1 LQKRK
6 MTGGRVFPIAGA
18 GGAAWILVAL
28 VCLLGVVIA
37 AGGDNPL
44 SALRSVVN
52 AADKVAT
59 RASGDAARGEP
70 AGEWQIARMRVT
82 AYCPC
87 EKCCGRY
94 ADGVT
99 ACGHVI
105 QPGDVFAAADRR
117 YSFGTQMIVPGY
129 NNGRAVEVLDRGGA
143 IRGGRLDVFFHSH
156 QEALNWGVRYLD
168 VKIRPAASA
177 DGGAG

>member
-1 LQKRK
+1 MQKRK
-6 MTGGRVFPIAGA
+6 MSGGRVSPLAGA
-18 GGAAWILVAL
+18 GGAACILVTV
-28 VCLLGVVIA
+28 VCLFGVAIT
-37 AGGDNPL
+37 AGADNPL
-44 SALRSVVN
+44 PALRATVRTAGEAVR
-52 AADKVAT
+52 AEGAPAD
-59 RASGDAARGEP
+59 
-70 AGEWQIARMRVT
+70 EWQIVRMRVT

-87 EKCCGRY
+87 AKCCGRY

-99 ACGHVI
+99 SCGHVI

-143 IRGGRLDVFFHSH
+143 IHGDRLDVFFHSH

-168 VKIRPAASA
+168 VKIRPATSA